1 MIECESCG
9 ALWEETQIP
18 NLVPRALF
26 PQALEAEVGPTSK
39 AREKRP
45 GNEVRYLRL
54 HRQNLP
60 RTRTSKPARRLTA
73 SRSPYLSL
81 SSLCLRIFTEDS

>member
-26 PQALEAEVGPTSK
+26 PGFGGGGGWSEGGWVKSLFVT
-39 AREKRP
+39 RWR
-45 GNEVRYLRL
+45 LR
-54 HRQNLP
+54 RQNLP
-60 RTRTSKPARRLTA
+60 RTRTIEPARRLTA

-81 SSLCLRIFTEDS
+81 SSLCLKIFTEDS